1 MRYKYDVEVS
11 DRTLRNW
18 CSKLIANGIIQKA
31 GEKSF
36 WKTEMVN
43 GWKSRSLVPEDDADM
58 AHYFQKKNEYLKEGR
73 EIAAAA
79 GQRGKEASK
88 TAWSYAYSNLWEKF
102 HCCYYSCSGLVFN
115 AIGKDY
121 LWEIYE
127 LAQQMGEPPEVNE
140 RTIETEEEFYGSW
153 FSI

>member
-1 MRYKYDVEVS
+1 
-11 DRTLRNW
+11 
-18 CSKLIANGIIQKA
+18 
-31 GEKSF
+31 
-36 WKTEMVN
+36 
-43 GWKSRSLVPEDDADM
+43 
-58 AHYFQKKNEYLKEGR
+58 
-73 EIAAAA
+73 
-79 GQRGKEASK
+79 
-88 TAWSYAYSNLWEKF
+88 
-102 HCCYYSCSGLVFN
+102 VFN